1 MTNEKLVHML
11 AEAAYDKICDRA
23 MKMAEEVLPP
33 LSTTERL
40 RVEAAIAA
48 GVTATIQTFNETGLI
63 KDGSG

>member
-1 MTNEKLVHML
+1 MTNKLINMA
-11 AEAAYDKICDRA
+11 AEAVYGKICDRA

-40 RVEAAIAA
+40 LVEAAIAA

-63 KDGSG
+63 KDGNG